1 MKTTTKLAAVT
12 LATLSLAAASAVFAH
27 SGMGMGYG
35 TGAGMGPGAGTGPCA
50 GASAGT
56 GPGMGPGMGMHGGMR
71 GMRGG
76 MVGPETPAVTGA
88 RLSDL
93 KTELKIT
100 AAQDGAWQA
109 YAAVVQQQAEQR
121 QAMRT
126 QRQAQMQDPKA
137 AAAVDRAA
145 QREAMMKLRDEHL
158 AARGAVLKDLYA
170 VLTPEQK
177 ALADQRLSGGH
188 GHRMAMRAP
197 GR

>member
-1 MKTTTKLAAVT
+1 MSDTDLVRMVNQIAMSVIGNVGVM
-12 LATLSLAAASAVFAH
+12 S
-27 SGMGMGYG
+27 
-35 TGAGMGPGAGTGPCA
+35 GPGQP
-50 GASAGT
+50 
-56 GPGMGPGMGMHGGMR
+56 
-71 GMRGG
+71 
-76 MVGPETPAVTGA
+76 V
-88 RLSDL
+88 D
-93 KTELKIT
+93 
-100 AAQDGAWQA
+100 
-109 YAAVVQQQAEQR
+109 AAVVQQQAEQR

-126 QRQAQMQDPKA
+126 QRQALMQDPKA

-188 GHRMAMRAP
+188 GRRMAMHAP